1 MIPIRLTSHVRAAIL
16 LTLLTLGALLGQ
28 PGHALAG
35 QPPGGSATPEAQSVQ
50 QHEEGAGLDQ
60 ADPAPAGAEEA
71 ADAAVR
77 DWLARQPLSFDRL
90 SGLDA
95 AQLCRELPGIVTQP
109 PPPAGTDVNLDDR
122 VERTTPDDGEE
133 RVFTYAAS
141 LQGGQLDV
149 VEVRL
154 RPADQGW
161 EVVRV
166 GFRTDSTLTGVR
178 AWLQTPAASWTFI
191 ALSVLTVAM
200 LFVRGSPLRAWLK
213 RTRQAVAEHRR
224 LVIITILAL
233 YGVFGLGVLSGS
245 TLPESCDVAVVQI
258 VEGAITSLGATAAYG
273 SGDVPRAAAV
283 TFYQN
288 FVVVT
293 LSVTFALAAVLGVP
307 AYIYAAFS
315 FFVQGVP
322 FGLLGGG
329 DAAQILA
336 LFVVLI
342 LELTS
347 YFFVVSGGGMLL
359 STIWRGGFG
368 RLPDGFRKLLSTL
381 PVAMLLLMIGAWF
394 EATALI
400 LGF

>member
-35 QPPGGSATPEAQSVQ
+35 QPPGGSDTPEAQSLQ
-50 QHEEGAGLDQ
+50 QDEERAGLDQ

-293 LSVTFALAAVLGVP
+293 LSVTFTLAAVLGVP

-322 FGLLGGG
+322 FGLIGGG
-329 DAAQILA
+329 APGQILT
-336 LFVVLI
+336 LLVVLV
-342 LELTS
+342 LELTA
-347 YFFVVSGGGMLL
+347 YFFVVAGGGMLL
-359 STIWRGGFG
+359 ATIWRGGFG

-381 PVAMLLLMIGAWF
+381 PVAMLLLLAGAWF
-394 EATALI
+394 EAAALI